1 MPRLF
6 YAIWPD
12 SAASR
17 ALAEVAQA
25 LAPLAGGRPVP
36 REKIH
41 LTLAFLGEVA
51 PQRMD
56 DALAIDVRA
65 GPFELRLDQV
75 GAFRG
80 ARVAWAGTAAPAPG
94 LLSLQRRLAEAL
106 GARGFVLEERP
117 FAAHATLARKIGK
130 PVPHT
135 PIAPIEW
142 RVEAYALVQ
151 TLPGTG
157 RYATVREWSLGD

>member
-1 MPRLF
+1 MRLF

-12 SAASR
+12 SAASL
-17 ALAEVAQA
+17 ALAEVAGA

-41 LTLAFLGEVA
+41 LTLAFLGEVT

-56 DALAIDVRA
+56 QALAIDVRA
-65 GPFELRLDQV
+65 APFDLRLDRV

-80 ARVAWAGTAAPAPG
+80 ARVAWAGTAEPPPG
-94 LLSLQRRLAEAL
+94 LLSLQSRLAEAL
-106 GARGFVLEERP
+106 RALGFDLEERP
-117 FAAHATLARKIGK
+117 FAAHATLARKIAR
-130 PVPHT
+130 PVPLT
-135 PIAPIEW
+135 PMAPVQW
-142 RVEAYALVQ
+142 RVGAYALVQ

-157 RYATVREWSLGD
+157 RYATVREWNLGD